1 MVAATAVFQVHESQV
16 SLVTARSV
24 VVIEDLIEKVS
35 DVLLLERVLRLVLG
49 I

>member
-1 MVAATAVFQVHESQV
+1 MIAATSVFQVHESQLA
-16 SLVTARSV
+16 LVAARGV

-49 I
+49 V